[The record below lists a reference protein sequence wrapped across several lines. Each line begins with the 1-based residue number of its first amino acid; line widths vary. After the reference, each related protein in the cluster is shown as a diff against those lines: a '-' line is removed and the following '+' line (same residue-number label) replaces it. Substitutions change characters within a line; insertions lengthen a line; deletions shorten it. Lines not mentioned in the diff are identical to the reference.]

1 MGDLRASYTKSMPE
15 RSDETRDS
23 ESSAIEAGHAP
34 PSRLARTSGMT
45 RRELLGLGA
54 GAALLAACSR
64 KAPSE
69 TESALPASKAGAP
82 QARASSRPLAPKVA
96 GRMPALFL
104 AHGSPMLLDD
114 VTWKSELRSWGK
126 SLGKPKALLFVSA
139 HWTRSPVRLG
149 ATQPVPLVYDFSG
162 FPERYY
168 EVQYPAPT
176 AEPVAA
182 RVRELLAAQGQ
193 KTENTERGL
202 DHGVWVPLTAMYPE
216 ADVPVLQISMPSLG
230 PESLFALGERLAPL
244 RDEGVVIVGSGFLTH
259 NLRTI
264 DPSPGAAVPSWASEL
279 DAFCKEALMR
289 RDVDALLDYR
299 TRAPG
304 VAEAL
309 PTHEHFVPLF
319 VALGAAQN
327 EAATFPIEGFT
338 YGSFT
343 KRSVELGV
351 RV

>member
-1 MGDLRASYTKSMPE
+1 
-15 RSDETRDS
+15 
-23 ESSAIEAGHAP
+23 
-34 PSRLARTSGMT
+34 
-45 RRELLGLGA
+45 
-54 GAALLAACSR
+54 
-64 KAPSE
+64 
-69 TESALPASKAGAP
+69 
-82 QARASSRPLAPKVA
+82 
-96 GRMPALFL
+96 MPALFL

-114 VTWKSELRSWGK
+114 ATWKSELRAWGK

-149 ATQPVPLVYDFSG
+149 ATRPAPLVYDFSG

-176 AEPVAA
+176 AETVAS

-193 KTENTERGL
+193 KTDDTERGL
-202 DHGVWVPLTAMYPE
+202 DHGVWVPLMAMYPE
-216 ADVPVLQISMPSLG
+216 ADVPVLQISMPSLA

-259 NLRTI
+259 NLRTL
-264 DPSPGAAVPSWASEL
+264 DPSPGAHVPSWASEL
-279 DAFCKEALMR
+279 DAFCKEALVR

-299 TRAPG
+299 SRAPG

-343 KRSVELGV
+343 KRSVELGS